1 MWNPGPTRVAQ
12 PPGGRSSIM
21 FNDGSDTRLRR
32 PVGEAGQGYFAG
44 HINRTAP
51 GGQSSIVFD
60 DSISRVHDV
69 GSDEGRHTN
78 GLRRIQQQQQP
89 DNASQPPGG
98 RSSFSLTDASQFD
111 YQPQHRQQQVT
122 CSDALDTL
130 VRTTSNYAPP
140 ASHPVTL
147 GHPAPTAMGGGGGHD
162 DVTGGSHRAQL
173 APPGGRSSFSIGWGQ
188 DQGNHHHAYLARK
201 TPMAASSHGQGLGH
215 LFGGGGNVAPTRTT
229 YYGDDP
235 ARPTD
240 RIGMDRGGFDSVSS
254 SRKPT
259 PNFATAFADKAP
271 QQPTA
276 ISDYSGIHAN
286 RRVSTTVL
294 QPPGGRS
301 SFAFG

>member
-1 MWNPGPTRVAQ
+1 
-12 PPGGRSSIM
+12 M

-60 DSISRVHDV
+60 DSISRINDV

-78 GLRRIQQQQQP
+78 GLRRIQQQQQQQRP
-89 DNASQPPGG
+89 DYAPQPPGG

-111 YQPQHRQQQVT
+111 YQPQHRQQHVT
-122 CSDALDTL
+122 RGDDALDAL
-130 VRTTSNYAPP
+130 VRTTSSYAPP
-140 ASHPVTL
+140 ASHPVVAPS
-147 GHPAPTAMGGGGGHD
+147 HPAPTAMSGGRGQD

-173 APPGGRSSFSIGWGQ
+173 APPGGRSSFSVGWGQ

-201 TPMAASSHGQGLGH
+201 MPMAASGHGQGLGH
-215 LFGGGGNVAPTRTT
+215 LFGGGGNVAPLGDGSDRHTRTT

-240 RIGMDRGGFDSVSS
+240 RIGIDRGGFDSVSS

-259 PNFATAFADKAP
+259 PSFATAFAEKAP
-271 QQPTA
+271 QQLGVASEYASVHTN
-276 ISDYSGIHAN
+276 G
-286 RRVSTTVL
+286 RVSTTVL